1 MGTRINL
8 KRCFNPKRF
17 LFAFGGV
24 AGGLLLAV
32 AIWASIPPTA
42 AGLLELDGN
51 VIVNNAGSDDWNT
64 INLTG
69 SSGSNRGNSVVNTF
83 VAGPSSP
90 ETFATGGSKDPLDI
104 TNWKW
109 TTGSV
114 PAKDQLTNGYA
125 AAYNS
130 ATTNNELVLYAGADR
145 YAQNGDSNI
154 GVWFFQQQVGPCP
167 DATNAG
173 CAGRPDGSFS
183 GQHVDHDIFIVSAF
197 TAGGGTS
204 TISVYEWNH
213 TLCASGPFPSN
224 PTVGQCAD
232 SNLRVIFSSSTVC
245 GTTDACAFVNSALLS
260 GANAPTWAY
269 TPKSGTAG
277 TFPPGAFYEAGI
289 NLTQLLSPFVA
300 NLPCFT
306 SFLEETRSSQS
317 TSAVLK
323 DFIGHSF
330 PLCGIHVTKECP
342 TCSITGG
349 GTTFTYNVDGTVE
362 NTGVGS
368 LFNVTVT
375 DSNIA
380 TAFSCGTLAA
390 KGQAGSSKKWGSTA
404 GAGDCTGTSSSFT
417 STANPATNQATA
429 SGQTASTGGTTISDT
444 TAVITCGVCTP
455 APGIAL
461 TKNCSTTPVLHN
473 GEVAIRVDYNG
484 TVQNTSANTGL
495 NSVFVSED
503 DNNDGTV
510 DVSALV
516 LQPLDNLGNPVG
528 GTCTSCSLSP
538 GQTASFA
545 SSYFPNAIHV
555 VNPGRGDFT
564 DKVQG
569 GGDSAIVSPNCTP
582 TAANNFCHP
591 HVAATPVTATC
602 PICPPNSA
610 TCTP

>member
-1 MGTRINL
+1 
-8 KRCFNPKRF
+8 
-17 LFAFGGV
+17 
-24 AGGLLLAV
+24 LAV

-69 SSGSNRGNSVVNTF
+69 SSGVGRGNSVINAF
-83 VAGPSSP
+83 VAGSSSP
-90 ETFATGGSKDPLDI
+90 EIFTTGGSKDPLDI
-104 TNWKW
+104 TSWKW

-114 PAKDQLTNGYA
+114 PDKDLLTNGYA
-125 AAYNS
+125 AAYDS

-145 YAQNGDSNI
+145 LAQNGDSNI
-154 GVWFFQQQVGPCP
+154 GVWFFQQQVGACP
-167 DATNAG
+167 DANIPGCTGKAAG
-173 CAGRPDGSFS
+173 TFA

-197 TAGGGTS
+197 TTGGGVVTP
-204 TISVYEWNH
+204 TVYEWNH
-213 TLCASGPFPSN
+213 TLCASGPFPNN

-232 SNLRVIFSSSTVC
+232 NNLKVIFNSGAVC
-245 GTTDACAFVNSALLS
+245 GTSDVCGAVNSVLLS
-260 GANAPTWAY
+260 GANAPTWPY

-289 NLTQLLSPFVA
+289 NLTQLLNAQGVT

-317 TSAVLK
+317 TSATLK
-323 DFIGHSF
+323 DFILHSF

-342 TCSITGG
+342 NCSITGG
-349 GTTFTYNVDGTVE
+349 GTTFTYAVDGTVE
-362 NTGVGS
+362 NNGVGA
-368 LFNVTVT
+368 LYNVTVT

-380 TAFSCGTLAA
+380 TAFNCGTLAS

-404 GAGDCTGTSSSFT
+404 GPSDCTGTSSSFT
-417 STANPATNQATA
+417 SSANPATNQASA
-429 SGQTASTGGTTISDT
+429 SGQTAPSGGSTVSDT

-455 APGIAL
+455 NPTIAL
-461 TKNCSTTPVLHN
+461 TKNCSTTPVVHN

-484 TVQNTSANTGL
+484 TVQNTSTNTAL
-495 NSVFVSED
+495 NNVFVSED
-503 DNNDGTV
+503 DNNDNNANP
-510 DVSALV
+510 DVPALV
-516 LQPLDNLGNPVG
+516 LQPLDSSGNPTG

-545 SSYFPNAIHV
+545 GNYFPNTIHFI
-555 VNPGRGDFT
+555 NPGRGDFT

-582 TAANNFCHP
+582 SQQNNFCHP
-591 HVAATPVTATC
+591 HATATPVTATC
-602 PICPPNSA
+602 PICPPGSA
-610 TCTP
+610 SCTL